1 MSILAMLRLASTT
14 ASTPVARR
22 IHVDRTRVART
33 PVASSSVDSSTPVA
47 DIIGCSVLPARAVI
61 ARDST
66 ADRARNSC
74 CSERRP

>member
-1 MSILAMLRLASTT
+1 MQTTTMSILAMLRLASTT
-14 ASTPVARR
+14 A
-22 IHVDRTRVART
+22 
-33 PVASSSVDSSTPVA
+33 STPVA